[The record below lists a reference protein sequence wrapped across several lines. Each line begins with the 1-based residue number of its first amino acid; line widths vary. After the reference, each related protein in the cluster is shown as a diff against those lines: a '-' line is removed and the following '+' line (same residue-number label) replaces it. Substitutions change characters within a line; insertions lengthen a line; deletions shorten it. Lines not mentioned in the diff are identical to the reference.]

1 MLTAC
6 VVAVFTYFPL
16 YKALVVAANPA
27 MAAAIE
33 QAPVTVVADAGECS
47 FQFDPIGRNKFDGTS
62 CDIVKAYLARSGVN
76 YANVAAAPGTAAT
89 VRIGGEVHKAPDP
102 ATLTGEAKADAIAV
116 FQQDLHAGLTRAG
129 YPAAAA
135 PDPADKGKV
144 IAILC
149 IFGLLATMVYGPL
162 AALLVEI
169 GRAHV

>member
-1 MLTAC
+1 MTAC

-89 VRIGGEVHKAPDP
+89 VRIGGEVPKARSEEHT
-102 ATLTGEAKADAIAV
+102 AELQSLMRNSYAV
-116 FQQDLHAGLTRAG
+116 FCLKKKRKTKKPKKQSEEQTAEDVETR
-129 YPAAAA
+129 
-135 PDPADKGKV
+135 
-144 IAILC
+144 
-149 IFGLLATMVYGPL
+149 
-162 AALLVEI
+162 
-169 GRAHV
+169 